1 MADHQEVEEL
11 PASMNI
17 AELVPALDG
26 DGWKSGLRKFLH
38 RLLGLYEIHR
48 VFSAASEAGNKGTK
62 NLFSNVL
69 DELRMSMDLD
79 DLRQKIPPVG
89 PLVVVANHPFGG
101 CDAVALS
108 GVCMEMRPD
117 TKVLANAMA
126 ADLPGADRW
135 LIPLLIMGEQGSTG
149 INRQAM
155 KETLEHLRAGGLLVV
170 FPAGAVSRWRNDLGR
185 IADPEWSPHI
195 VRLAAKTNAQILP
208 VRFFGK
214 NPLWFELLGNIHP
227 LLRSAF
233 IIRVFLNMKG
243 KNICFRAGNLIEP
256 SDLIPETPAEE
267 TTKMVRDAVESI
279 DM

>member
-1 MADHQEVEEL
+1 MADHHEVEEL

-17 AELVPALDG
+17 AELIPALDG
-26 DGWKSGLRKFLH
+26 DGWKQGLRNFLH

-48 VFSAASEAGNKGTK
+48 VFSAASEAENHGTK

-69 DELRMSMDLD
+69 DELRMTMDLG
-79 DLRQKIPPVG
+79 DLRQQIPSVG
-89 PLVVVANHPFGG
+89 PVVVVANHPYGG

-108 GVCMEMRPD
+108 GVCMEMRSD

-135 LIPLLIMGEQGSTG
+135 LIPLLIMGEEGSTDL
-149 INRQAM
+149 NRQAM
-155 KETLEHLRAGGLLVV
+155 KETLEHLRSGGLLVV

-185 IADPEWSPHI
+185 IADPDWSPHI
-195 VRLAAKTNAQILP
+195 VRLAEKTDAPVLP

-214 NPLWFELLGNIHP
+214 NPLWFELLGNMHP

-233 IIRVFLNMKG
+233 IIRVFVNMKG
-243 KNICFRAGNLIEP
+243 KKICFRPGSLIEP
-256 SDLIPETPAEE
+256 GDLRQEMSAEE